1 MPMTFIRK
9 RPCRVCRRW
18 FPPDARLKERQM
30 TCGKA
35 KCKREWHK
43 KKCAEWNKR
52 NAEYF
57 KANYLQKKID
67 AATQSRGDT
76 EMALPAMVPPSRMNT
91 GVPLEYVKEII
102 GIQQVIIQEYLA
114 QLLDRRYR

>member
-1 MPMTFIRK
+1 MPTTFTRR

-18 FPPDARLKERQM
+18 FSPDARLKERQM

-43 KKCAEWNKR
+43 KKCAEWNRK
-52 NAEYF
+52 NADYF

-67 AATQSRGDT
+67 AATQCRDDP
-76 EMALPAMVPPSRMNT
+76 EAALPINLPPSRMKT
-91 GVPLEYVKEII
+91 GMPLEYVKEII
-102 GIQQVIIQEYLA
+102 GVHLVIIQEYLA